1 MSNHPEIEFNKTMQE
16 YLLKNALPFD
26 LNNEENY
33 ILNSG
38 KHIVYSGNNTYIK
51 IYKGK
56 LYMKKS
62 SNI

>member
-1 MSNHPEIEFNKTMQE
+1 MLTYCVTLFKTRIFQ
-16 YLLKNALPFD
+16 YSLQFD